1 MKNLLFLSMLI
12 FSEFVVAETIYL
24 TSLQWPP
31 YSGEA
36 LTKQGTSVAIAKA
49 AFKAEG
55 YDLVVDFFPWSRAVK
70 IASNA
75 DSKYIGYFPEYKFE
89 TTAFIFSDPMGISP
103 LGLLQKSSN
112 PITFSTVK
120 DLKNKRIGVVQD
132 YINTKE
138 LDDLIADGVIQ
149 ADAVQSD
156 VINVKKVGT
165 DRLDAAV
172 IDANVLEY
180 LIQTDESL
188 SDIKHNVEM
197 NQQLLEYKKL
207 YIAFRNDDKG
217 RKWQEIYNRGLAKI
231 DLANMLKK
239 VQR

>member
-1 MKNLLFLSMLI
+1 MLI
-12 FSEFVVAETIYL
+12 FSKLVVAETIYL
-24 TSLQWPP
+24 TSLHWPP
-31 YSGEA
+31 YSGKA

-70 IASNA
+70 IASDEN
-75 DSKYIGYFPEYKFE
+75 SKYIGYFPEYKFE
-89 TTAFIFSDPMGISP
+89 TTAFVFSDPMGISP
-103 LGLLQKSSN
+103 LGLVQKSSN
-112 PITFSTVK
+112 PITFSRVE
-120 DLKNKRIGVVQD
+120 DLKSKRIGVVQD

-138 LDDLIADGVIQ
+138 LDDLIAKGVIQ

-172 IDANVLEY
+172 IDANVLEF
-180 LIQTDESL
+180 LIKTDESL
-188 SDIKHNVEM
+188 SDIKHNIEM
-197 NQQLLEYKKL
+197 NKQLLECKNL
-207 YIAFRNDDKG
+207 YIAFRNDAKG
-217 RKWQEIYNRGLAKI
+217 RKWQKIYNRGLAKI

-239 VQR
+239 VQK